1 MSISAL
7 KHMQVIIFT
16 QTYVQSFCGLYTKTV
31 DINVKGQAYVRV
43 FCLAKKDHINGS
55 IKRMQGLIKKCGF
68 KVLIVLDLSGE
79 GIWSG
84 AACSRGLVSIARYL
98 PSVLMTVESE
108 RKFWYECNLVL
119 VAQACRR

>member
-16 QTYVQSFCGLYTKTV
+16 QTYVQSYCGLY
-31 DINVKGQAYVRV
+31 INVKGQAYVRV

-68 KVLIVLDLSGE
+68 
-79 GIWSG
+79 
-84 AACSRGLVSIARYL
+84 
-98 PSVLMTVESE
+98 
-108 RKFWYECNLVL
+108 
-119 VAQACRR
+119 

>member
-31 DINVKGQAYVRV
+31 DINVKGQTYVRGV
-43 FCLAKKDHINGS
+43 FCLAKKDHMNGS
-55 IKRMQGLIKKCGF
+55 IKRMQGLVKKCGF
-68 KVLIVLDLSGE
+68 KVLIVLNLSGE

-98 PSVLMTVESE
+98 PSVLLTVASE
-108 RKFWYECNLVL
+108 RRFWYECNLVL
-119 VAQACRR
+119 VA

>member
-16 QTYVQSFCGLYTKTV
+16 QKYVQSFLGLYTKTV
-31 DINVKGQAYVRV
+31 DINVKGHAYVLV
-43 FCLAKKDHINGS
+43 FCLAKEDHINSS
-55 IKRMQGLIKKCGF
+55 IMRMQGLIKKCGF
-68 KVLIVLDLSGE
+68 KILIVLNLSVE

-98 PSVLMTVESE
+98 PSVYTTVP
-108 RKFWYECNLVL
+108 LAL
-119 VAQACRR
+119 